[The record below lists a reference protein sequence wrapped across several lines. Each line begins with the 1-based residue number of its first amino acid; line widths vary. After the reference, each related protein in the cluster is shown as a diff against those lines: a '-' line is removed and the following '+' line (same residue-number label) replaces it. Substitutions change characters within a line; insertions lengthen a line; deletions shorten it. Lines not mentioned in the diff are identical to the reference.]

1 MPVVQSP
8 GNADMPPKNQWHGK
22 RSQCVYRGMGHGRPG
37 ANPATTMPHHLVPGY
52 SGIQGSHRDRKL
64 KVWGR
69 DNLIKEIIKD
79 AVG

>member
-1 MPVVQSP
+1 M
-8 GNADMPPKNQWHGK
+8 
-22 RSQCVYRGMGHGRPG
+22 YRGMGHGRPG

-69 DNLIKEIIKD
+69 DNLIKEIIKN